1 MGILVFELSH
11 LLLGQC
17 IYLSIYLS
25 VHALYSRI
33 LHFCI
38 DRDLMSLPAGT
49 VSKSGRPGQLLRRGM
64 PGRIS
69 LCFAKFAFEDS
80 MCGL

>member
-1 MGILVFELSH
+1 VD
-11 LLLGQC
+11 
-17 IYLSIYLS
+17 LSIYLS
-25 VHALYSRI
+25 VHAMYSRI

-80 MCGL
+80 MCGLRLQTF

>member
-1 MGILVFELSH
+1 
-11 LLLGQC
+11 
-17 IYLSIYLS
+17 
-25 VHALYSRI
+25 
-33 LHFCI
+33 
-38 DRDLMSLPAGT
+38 MSLPAGT

-80 MCGL
+80 MWWFATAEILDMKF